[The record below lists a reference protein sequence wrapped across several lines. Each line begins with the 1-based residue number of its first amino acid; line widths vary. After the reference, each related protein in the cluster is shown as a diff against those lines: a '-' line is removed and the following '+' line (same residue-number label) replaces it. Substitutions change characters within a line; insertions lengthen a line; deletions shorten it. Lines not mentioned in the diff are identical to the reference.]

1 MGRRSRFTVKSLLE
15 DGTPDIIE
23 HGSTFINSVLG
34 ALGEGEMSTVLAHSF
49 GPNTVGERGR
59 TPWIRAT
66 AGWCLGAIGALLGD
80 VRVGVYYPWRF
91 GGLVSLYLAVW
102 DWYIDV
108 VRLLLACARPAVN

>member
-1 MGRRSRFTVKSLLE
+1 VGRRSRFTVKSLLE

-59 TPWIRAT
+59 TPWIRPT
-66 AGWCLGAIGALLGD
+66 TRWCLGAIGALLGD
-80 VRVGVYYPWRF
+80 ARMEIYCPWPF
-91 GGLVSLYLAVW
+91 SGLVSLHLAVW

-108 VRLLLACARPAVN
+108 VRLLLACARPGVN